1 MQVYKKKEKEEKIKH
16 VLLCFD
22 QFILTIAFMFYV
34 NIVLRQHRHL
44 QLVFDT
50 YKETKTN
57 MHKGLVGC
65 RSLFAIHYPSLI
77 IH

>member
-1 MQVYKKKEKEEKIKH
+1 MFCY
-16 VLLCFD
+16 VLINLFWQLFLCFTST
-22 QFILTIAFMFYV
+22 LFYE
-34 NIVLRQHRHL
+34 HKKRHL

-50 YKETKTN
+50 CKETKTN